1 MTRLEGPSYGPH
13 SGGKP
18 GHLVVLLHGYGADGN
33 DLIGLAPLLG
43 QLMPDVVFHAPNAPQ
58 PCEGN
63 PFGYQWFGISRLD
76 PAIALA
82 GVQAAAPV
90 LNAFL
95 DETMAAYGLDEAKTV
110 LVGFSQG
117 TMMALHVGLRRKKQL
132 AGIVGFSGMLA
143 GAELLQSQLQ
153 NKPPVLLVHGDS
165 DDMLPH
171 VLTQRAAETLKAAGL
186 EVGVHIAQGVGHSI
200 DETGLQLAA
209 RFLLNAFDLPEPK

>member
-1 MTRLEGPSYGPH
+1 MTKLEGPSYGPYNNQ
-13 SGGKP
+13 KP

-90 LNAFL
+90 LDAFL
-95 DETMAAYGLDEAKTV
+95 DETMAAHGLDEAKTV

-143 GAELLQSQLQ
+143 GAELLQSQMQ

-165 DDMLPH
+165 DEMLPH
-171 VLTQRAAETLKAAGL
+171 GLTQRAAEALTAAGL
-186 EVGVHIAQGVGHSI
+186 EVGVHIAKGVGHSI

-209 RFLLNAFDLPEPK
+209 RFLLNVFDLPEPK

>member
-13 SGGKP
+13 NQGKP

-76 PAIALA
+76 PAVALA

-90 LNAFL
+90 LDAFL
-95 DETMAAYGLDEAKTV
+95 DETMAAHGLDEAKTV

-143 GAELLQSQLQ
+143 GAELLQSQMQ

-165 DDMLPH
+165 DEMLPH
-171 VLTQRAAETLKAAGL
+171 GLTQRAAETLTGAGL
-186 EVGVHIAQGVGHSI
+186 EVGVHIAKGVGHSI

-209 RFLLNAFDLPEPK
+209 RFLLNVFDLPEPK

>member
-13 SGGKP
+13 NGGKP

-186 EVGVHIAQGVGHSI
+186 QVGVHIAQGVGHSI

-209 RFLLNAFDLPEPK
+209 RFLLNVFDLPEPK

>member
-13 SGGKP
+13 NQGKP

-90 LNAFL
+90 LDAFL
-95 DETMAAYGLDEAKTV
+95 DETMAAHGLDEAKTV

-143 GAELLQSQLQ
+143 GAELLQSQMQ

-165 DDMLPH
+165 DEMLPH
-171 VLTQRAAETLKAAGL
+171 GLTQRAAEALTAAGL
-186 EVGVHIAQGVGHSI
+186 AVGVHIAKGVGHSI

-209 RFLLNAFDLPEPK
+209 RFLLNVFDLPEPK

>member
-1 MTRLEGPSYGPH
+1 MTKLEGPSYGPH
-13 SGGKP
+13 NQGKP

-90 LNAFL
+90 LDAFL
-95 DETMAAYGLDEAKTV
+95 DETMAAHGLDEAKTV

-165 DDMLPH
+165 DEMLPH
-171 VLTQRAAETLKAAGL
+171 VLTQRAAEALKAAGL
-186 EVGVHIAQGVGHSI
+186 QVGVHIAQGVGHSI

-209 RFLLNAFDLPEPK
+209 RFLLNVFDLPEPK